1 MSAEQEIKQLI
12 EQSEQLDGRE
22 QVALLDRAVALADEL
37 GDTELGYGARLRR
50 INAAHNAGDTESL
63 LASFAWCV
71 GMHER
76 DPEAHPL
83 QIEWY
88 DLLWYH
94 KWIPSTLAKSPAF
107 AVADIETALQRM
119 EDLYRRQGVGLS
131 GVWQSRFNAAVRRGE
146 LDLAE
151 QYFASLERTPRDEYS
166 HCDACVRG
174 DAADFFFATGREE
187 EGLRRF
193 DEIIENQFSCGDEP
207 EATQASALLPLLR
220 AGRFDDAL
228 ANQRMSYRLIKPKP
242 DMIGSVAEHWV
253 FLAVTGNEERA
264 LSLVERHL
272 GWLAHDGLDQT
283 AHFSALVALGAT
295 LDAVARAGHGE
306 VPVRGSAD
314 ARLEPFFADAPRGAS
329 AAGGTPS
336 AAGGAA
342 SGGSGASAPADRSVA
357 ELAVAAWAGA
367 QRLAEA
373 FDARNGNDWYARR
386 IAAGRALAEERYDLP
401 VGAPVA
407 VEGPAVAAEQAEPTD
422 AEGWVRRFREL
433 GTSGEIDA
441 ARVAAERAAALAEG
455 EVATRLHLQRAAVE
469 LGVDQR
475 AAEAHLERFVAA
487 LEADG
492 RTEYAAIYRELGP
505 TMIGSAGGE
514 DAAGL
519 LDRARTTDDPEARAD
534 LLVTALAALLND
546 EADGSL
552 ERATVVAAEAEAAAA
567 DLGRGWL
574 AQNALWT
581 AAHAALRAGDLDAAL
596 ARIERLLALD
606 PDRVQR
612 YRALVLRARLL
623 AGGGDFA
630 GALAAGDEG
639 LDLAAALG
647 SRPMVVDAALL
658 TASIL
663 GDLEEPLRAI
673 GRLRLALR
681 EAELVEGYAT
691 TGIRFGLGRQLL
703 LAGDSADA
711 AELLEEVA
719 EEERENDEV
728 TTGSVAET
736 LFWLGRAHQSEGALG
751 DAYRAWSE
759 ASERFDEAE
768 DRASACRTKLALAD
782 LLARHFGDDDAVELA
797 DRAVDDARATGDPQL
812 LAQALHD
819 GGRALLPFQPERI
832 EPLFDEALAIGRG
845 LGADWFVADVT
856 DSRAGLL
863 GMTDRQAD
871 AVPVSL
877 QAADLYLAAGDP
889 RSAARAELYAG
900 RLLADLGRHE
910 EATAVLQAIIP
921 KVAGDPQLEPAAAL
935 ALGDALEALGRHDEA
950 AAARAIAG

>member
-1 MSAEQEIKQLI
+1 MSAEKEIKQLI
-12 EQSEQLDGRE
+12 EQSEQLEGRE

-76 DPEAHPL
+76 DPKAHPL

-253 FLAVTGNEERA
+253 FLAVTGNEDRA
-264 LSLVERHL
+264 LTLVERHL

-314 ARLEPFFADAPRGAS
+314 ARLAPFFGDAPRGGS
-329 AAGGTPS
+329 ADGVAGEVSSTV
-336 AAGGAA
+336 AG
-342 SGGSGASAPADRSVA
+342 SAPADRSVA

-469 LGVDQR
+469 LGIDQQ

-492 RTEYAAIYRELGP
+492 RAEYAAVYRELGP

-519 LDRARTTDDPEARAD
+519 IERARTTDDLEARAD

-546 EADGSL
+546 EAEESV
-552 ERATVVAAEAEAAAA
+552 ERATAVAAEAVAVAG

-581 AAHAALRAGDLDAAL
+581 AAHAALRVGDLDTAL
-596 ARIERLLALD
+596 ARLERLLSLD

-647 SRPMVVDAALL
+647 SRAMVVDAALL

-681 EAELVEGYAT
+681 EAELIEGYAT

-703 LAGDSADA
+703 LAGDAADA

-719 EEERENDEV
+719 DEERENDEV

-736 LFWLGRAHQSEGALG
+736 LFWLGRAHQTEGALG
-751 DAYRAWSE
+751 DAYRAWYE

-768 DRASACRTKLALAD
+768 DKASASRVKLALAD
-782 LLARHFGDDDAVELA
+782 LFARHFGDDDAVEFA
-797 DRAVDDARATGDPQL
+797 DQAIEDARATGDPQL

-832 EPLFDEALAIGRG
+832 EPLFAEAEAIGRE

-856 DSRAGLL
+856 DSRSGLL

-921 KVAGDPQLEPAAAL
+921 KVARDPQLEPAAAL

>member
-1 MSAEQEIKQLI
+1 MADAKKQIKQLI
-12 EQSEQLDGRE
+12 DQSEQFEGRQ
-22 QVALLDRAVALADEL
+22 QVALLDQAVALADEL
-37 GDTELGYGARLRR
+37 GDTKLGYGARLRR

-63 LASFAWCV
+63 LTSFAWCV

-76 DPEAHPL
+76 DPKAHPL

-131 GVWQSRFNAAVRRGE
+131 GVWQSRFNAALRRGE
-146 LDLAE
+146 LDLA
-151 QYFASLERTPRDEYS
+151 QGYFDSLERTPRDEYS

-193 DEIIENQFSCGDEP
+193 DEIIENQYSCGDEP

-253 FLAVTGNEERA
+253 FLAITGNEDRA
-264 LSLVERHL
+264 LTLVERHL

-314 ARLEPFFADAPRGAS
+314 ARLEPFFGDAPRGGGADG
-329 AAGGTPS
+329 AAGEDSSGV
-336 AAGGAA
+336 AG
-342 SGGSGASAPADRSVA
+342 SAPADRSVA

-386 IAAGRALAEERYDLP
+386 IAAGRALAGERYDLP

-422 AEGWVRRFREL
+422 ADGWVRRFREL
-433 GTSGEIDA
+433 GASGEIDA

-469 LGVDQR
+469 LGVDQQ
-475 AAEAHLERFVAA
+475 AAEAHLELFVDA

-492 RTEYAAIYRELGP
+492 RAEYAAIYRELGP
-505 TMIGSAGGE
+505 TMIGSADGE

-519 LDRARTTDDPEARAD
+519 IERARTTSDLEARAD

-546 EADGSL
+546 EAQESV
-552 ERATVVAAEAEAAAA
+552 ERATAVAAETVAVAG

-581 AAHAALRAGDLDAAL
+581 AAHAALRVGDLDTAL
-596 ARIERLLALD
+596 ARLERLLALD

-663 GDLEEPLRAI
+663 DDLEEPLRAI

-681 EAELVEGYAT
+681 EAELIEGYAT

-719 EEERENDEV
+719 DEERENDEV

-736 LFWLGRAHQSEGALG
+736 LFWLGRAHQAEGALG
-751 DAYRAWSE
+751 DAYRAWYE

-768 DRASACRTKLALAD
+768 DKASASRVKLALAD
-782 LLARHFGDDDAVELA
+782 LFARHFGDDDAVEFA
-797 DRAVDDARATGDPQL
+797 DQAIEDARATGDPQL

-832 EPLFDEALAIGRG
+832 EPLFDEALAIGRE

-856 DSRAGLL
+856 DSRSGLL

-900 RLLADLGRHE
+900 RLLADLGRQE